1 MTASGVRRL
10 AASVTAGSRLRRT
23 PSVIAGTGMRVTTAM
38 VAAGF
43 MLRIALFHVT
53 TPGFGCAP
61 QTFFNG
67 ILLLL
72 THAVPFFL
80 HPGTQG
86 VMTTRGMTMRGMT
99 VASLGLAMMSTV
111 VTAMVAM
118 LLAVIASVMA
128 AWLGMT
134 AMVAVA
140 TMAFLGFLNTVC
152 PSFLHALNLCPR
164 FRFFFFAHVVPAFFH
179 PGAERGMTMG

>member
-1 MTASGVRRL
+1 
-10 AASVTAGSRLRRT
+10 
-23 PSVIAGTGMRVTTAM
+23 MRVTTAM

-86 VMTTRGMTMRGMT
+86 VMTMRGMTMRGMT

-134 AMVAVA
+134 AMVAAA

-179 PGAERGMTMG
+179 PGTERGMTMG